1 MRKATKLYALLGVL
15 LVVCIAAFAVS
26 RYEEKKEQI
35 KNSGE
40 VILEIPTDSVTA
52 LSWTNESGTFSFTKD
67 ETWVYDDDN
76 AFPVDEEK
84 INDLLEQFTSFAAAF
99 AIDDVEGYAQ
109 YGLDEPICT
118 IHITAGEESYTVELG
133 DFSKMDEQR
142 YVSIGDGKVYL
153 VSHDPLDEFDSV
165 LRDMILDDT
174 IPEFDTAKQIA
185 FTGSENYT
193 ISYDE
198 ETKSICADDVYFTD
212 GKPLDTA
219 VITEWLTSL
228 HELDLT
234 NYVSYN
240 VTDEELE
247 TFGLDEPALAITL
260 DYSSSDEDGNETDS
274 GTLVLHLSQNPEELA
289 AYEEAIAN
297 EEDVLPDVTC
307 YARVGD
313 SQIVYQ
319 ITQSEF
325 DALTDVSYDALRHQ
339 KIFTADF
346 DTVTSIDVT
355 LEGEDYIFTYNPPE
369 DEDDADVEGT
379 WTYQDTE
386 FDIFDFSY
394 ALRALSAT
402 SFTDEAPT
410 GQEEISLTL
419 HLDNKD
425 FPTFTLTLYRLDGEN
440 KVEDGTNSFT
450 DLQKDAYYTD
460 AVNWA
465 AEQGVVN
472 GYPDGTFGPDRNMT
486 RAEVAQ
492 MFYALLNDQNVPAT
506 VSFSDVPDGAWY
518 ADAVETLASLGMF
531 TGYPDG
537 TFHPN
542 STITRAEFAA
552 AALSFADM
560 APSAR
565 CSFPDVSAQ
574 DWFYPY
580 VASAAEYGWIGG
592 YPDGTFR
599 PSGSITRAEVAVI
612 VNHMLGRTPDQSFVD
627 RSLDRLVSFSDLNS
641 SHWAFYPIME
651 ASNSHGHIKA
661 GGSEQ
666 WTGINN

>member
-99 AIDDVEGYAQ
+99 SIDDVEDYAQ

-118 IHITAGEESYTVELG
+118 IKITAGEESYTVELG

-153 VSHDPLDEFDSV
+153 VSHDPLDEFDAV

-174 IPEFDTAKQIA
+174 IPEFDTVKQIA
-185 FTGSENYT
+185 FSGEESYT

-198 ETKSICADDVYFTD
+198 GGTSICADDVYFTD
-212 GKPLDTA
+212 GTPLDTDT
-219 VITEWLTSL
+219 VNEWLTALRS
-228 HELDLT
+228 LDLT
-234 NYVSYN
+234 NYVSYSA
-240 VTDEELE
+240 TGEELQ
-247 TFGLDEPALAITL
+247 TFGLDNPALTVAL
-260 DYSSSDEDGNETDS
+260 DYSSSSDEDGNETDS

-289 AYEEAIAN
+289 AYEKAIAN
-297 EEDVLPDVTC
+297 EEGELPDVTC
-307 YARVGD
+307 YARVGE

-319 ITQSEF
+319 ITQSEY
-325 DALTDVSYDALRHQ
+325 DTLTDVSYDALRHQ

-355 LEGEDYIFTYNPPE
+355 LEGENYTFICTPPE
-369 DEDDADVEGT
+369 DADDTDTEGT
-379 WTYQDTE
+379 WTYQGVE

-402 SFTDEAPT
+402 SFTVETPT

-419 HLDNKD
+419 HLDNED
-425 FPTFTLTLYRLDGEN
+425 FSTFTLTLYRLDGTN
-440 KVEDGTNSFT
+440 CIATVDG
-450 DLQKDAYYTD
+450 K
-460 AVNWA
+460 AVA
-465 AEQGVVN
+465 LV
-472 GYPDGTFGPDRNMT
+472 
-486 RAEVAQ
+486 AEVK
-492 MFYALLNDQNVPAT
+492 
-506 VSFSDVPDGAWY
+506 
-518 ADAVETLASLGMF
+518 
-531 TGYPDG
+531 
-537 TFHPN
+537 
-542 STITRAEFAA
+542 
-552 AALSFADM
+552 
-560 APSAR
+560 
-565 CSFPDVSAQ
+565 
-574 DWFYPY
+574 
-580 VASAAEYGWIGG
+580 
-592 YPDGTFR
+592 
-599 PSGSITRAEVAVI
+599 
-612 VNHMLGRTPDQSFVD
+612 
-627 RSLDRLVSFSDLNS
+627 RL
-641 SHWAFYPIME
+641 I
-651 ASNSHGHIKA
+651 
-661 GGSEQ
+661 
-666 WTGINN
+666 

>member
-99 AIDDVEGYAQ
+99 AIDDVEDYAQ

-325 DALTDVSYDALRHQ
+325 DALTDVSYAALRHQ

-425 FPTFTLTLYRLDGEN
+425 FPTFTLTLYRLDGTN
-440 KVEDGTNSFT
+440 CIATVDG
-450 DLQKDAYYTD
+450 K
-460 AVNWA
+460 AVA
-465 AEQGVVN
+465 LV
-472 GYPDGTFGPDRNMT
+472 
-486 RAEVAQ
+486 AEVK
-492 MFYALLNDQNVPAT
+492 
-506 VSFSDVPDGAWY
+506 
-518 ADAVETLASLGMF
+518 
-531 TGYPDG
+531 
-537 TFHPN
+537 
-542 STITRAEFAA
+542 
-552 AALSFADM
+552 
-560 APSAR
+560 
-565 CSFPDVSAQ
+565 
-574 DWFYPY
+574 
-580 VASAAEYGWIGG
+580 
-592 YPDGTFR
+592 
-599 PSGSITRAEVAVI
+599 
-612 VNHMLGRTPDQSFVD
+612 
-627 RSLDRLVSFSDLNS
+627 RL
-641 SHWAFYPIME
+641 I
-651 ASNSHGHIKA
+651 
-661 GGSEQ
+661 
-666 WTGINN
+666 

>member
-425 FPTFTLTLYRLDGEN
+425 FPTFTLTLYRLDGESCIAC
-440 KVEDGTNSFT
+440 VDGES
-450 DLQKDAYYTD
+450 
-460 AVNWA
+460 
-465 AEQGVVN
+465 
-472 GYPDGTFGPDRNMT
+472 
-486 RAEVAQ
+486 VA
-492 MFYALLNDQNVPAT
+492 F
-506 VSFSDVPDGAWY
+506 VSRDK
-518 ADAVETLASLGMF
+518 AVELIEAVRAVTLGA
-531 TGYPDG
+531 
-537 TFHPN
+537 
-542 STITRAEFAA
+542 
-552 AALSFADM
+552 
-560 APSAR
+560 
-565 CSFPDVSAQ
+565 
-574 DWFYPY
+574 
-580 VASAAEYGWIGG
+580 
-592 YPDGTFR
+592 
-599 PSGSITRAEVAVI
+599 
-612 VNHMLGRTPDQSFVD
+612 
-627 RSLDRLVSFSDLNS
+627 
-641 SHWAFYPIME
+641 
-651 ASNSHGHIKA
+651 
-661 GGSEQ
+661 
-666 WTGINN
+666 

>member
-67 ETWVYDDDN
+67 ETWVYDEDN

-99 AIDDVEGYAQ
+99 AIDDVEDYAQ

-118 IHITAGEESYTVELG
+118 IHITAGVESYTVELG

-153 VSHDPLDEFDSV
+153 VSHDPLDEFGAV

-307 YARVGD
+307 YARVGE

-319 ITQSEF
+319 ITQSEY
-325 DALTDVSYDALRHQ
+325 DTLTDVSYDALRHQ
-339 KIFTADF
+339 KVFTADF

-355 LEGEDYIFTYNPPE
+355 LEDENYTFICTPPE
-369 DEDDADVEGT
+369 DADDTDTEGT
-379 WTYQDTE
+379 WTYQGVE

-419 HLDNKD
+419 HLDNEE
-425 FPTFTLTLYRLDGEN
+425 FPTFTLTLYRLDGESCIAC
-440 KVEDGTNSFT
+440 VDGESVAFVSRDKAV
-450 DLQKDAYYTD
+450 DLIE
-460 AVNWA
+460 AV
-465 AEQGVVN
+465 
-472 GYPDGTFGPDRNMT
+472 
-486 RAEVAQ
+486 RAVT
-492 MFYALLNDQNVPAT
+492 L
-506 VSFSDVPDGAWY
+506 GA
-518 ADAVETLASLGMF
+518 
-531 TGYPDG
+531 
-537 TFHPN
+537 
-542 STITRAEFAA
+542 
-552 AALSFADM
+552 
-560 APSAR
+560 
-565 CSFPDVSAQ
+565 
-574 DWFYPY
+574 
-580 VASAAEYGWIGG
+580 
-592 YPDGTFR
+592 
-599 PSGSITRAEVAVI
+599 
-612 VNHMLGRTPDQSFVD
+612 
-627 RSLDRLVSFSDLNS
+627 
-641 SHWAFYPIME
+641 
-651 ASNSHGHIKA
+651 
-661 GGSEQ
+661 
-666 WTGINN
+666 

>member
-99 AIDDVEGYAQ
+99 AIDDVEDYAQ

-174 IPEFDTAKQIA
+174 IPEFDTVKQIA
-185 FTGSENYT
+185 FSGEESYT

-198 ETKSICADDVYFTD
+198 GGTSICADDVYFTD
-212 GKPLDTA
+212 GTPLDTDT
-219 VITEWLTSL
+219 VNEWLTALRS
-228 HELDLT
+228 LDLT
-234 NYVSYN
+234 NYVSYSA
-240 VTDEELE
+240 TGEELQ
-247 TFGLDEPALAITL
+247 TFGLDNPALTVAL
-260 DYSSSDEDGNETDS
+260 DYSSSSDEDGNETDS

-297 EEDVLPDVTC
+297 EEDELPDVTC
-307 YARVGD
+307 YARVGE

-319 ITQSEF
+319 ITQSEY
-325 DALTDVSYDALRHQ
+325 DTLTDVSYDALRHQ

-355 LEGEDYIFTYNPPE
+355 LEGENYTFICTPPE
-369 DEDDADVEGT
+369 DADDTDTEGT
-379 WTYQDTE
+379 WTYQGVE

-394 ALRALSAT
+394 ALRALAAT
-402 SFTDEAPT
+402 NFTVETPT

-419 HLDNKD
+419 HLDNED
-425 FPTFTLTLYRLDGEN
+425 FSTFTLTLYRYDGESCIAC
-440 KVEDGTNSFT
+440 VDGEPIAFVSRDKAV
-450 DLQKDAYYTD
+450 DLIE
-460 AVNWA
+460 AV
-465 AEQGVVN
+465 
-472 GYPDGTFGPDRNMT
+472 
-486 RAEVAQ
+486 RAVT
-492 MFYALLNDQNVPAT
+492 L
-506 VSFSDVPDGAWY
+506 GA
-518 ADAVETLASLGMF
+518 
-531 TGYPDG
+531 
-537 TFHPN
+537 
-542 STITRAEFAA
+542 
-552 AALSFADM
+552 
-560 APSAR
+560 
-565 CSFPDVSAQ
+565 
-574 DWFYPY
+574 
-580 VASAAEYGWIGG
+580 
-592 YPDGTFR
+592 
-599 PSGSITRAEVAVI
+599 
-612 VNHMLGRTPDQSFVD
+612 
-627 RSLDRLVSFSDLNS
+627 
-641 SHWAFYPIME
+641 
-651 ASNSHGHIKA
+651 
-661 GGSEQ
+661 
-666 WTGINN
+666 

>member
-52 LSWTNESGTFSFTKD
+52 LSWTNESGKFSFTKD

-99 AIDDVEGYAQ
+99 AIDDVEDYAQ

-307 YARVGD
+307 YARVGE

-319 ITQSEF
+319 ITQSEY
-325 DALTDVSYDALRHQ
+325 DTLTDVSYDALRHQ
-339 KIFTADF
+339 KVFTADF

-355 LEGEDYIFTYNPPE
+355 LEDENYTFICTPPE
-369 DEDDADVEGT
+369 DADDTDTEGT
-379 WTYQDTE
+379 WTYQGVE

-425 FPTFTLTLYRLDGEN
+425 FPTFTLTLYRLDGESCIAC
-440 KVEDGTNSFT
+440 VDGESVAFVSRDKAV
-450 DLQKDAYYTD
+450 DLIE
-460 AVNWA
+460 AV
-465 AEQGVVN
+465 
-472 GYPDGTFGPDRNMT
+472 
-486 RAEVAQ
+486 RAVT
-492 MFYALLNDQNVPAT
+492 L
-506 VSFSDVPDGAWY
+506 GA
-518 ADAVETLASLGMF
+518 
-531 TGYPDG
+531 
-537 TFHPN
+537 
-542 STITRAEFAA
+542 
-552 AALSFADM
+552 
-560 APSAR
+560 
-565 CSFPDVSAQ
+565 
-574 DWFYPY
+574 
-580 VASAAEYGWIGG
+580 
-592 YPDGTFR
+592 
-599 PSGSITRAEVAVI
+599 
-612 VNHMLGRTPDQSFVD
+612 
-627 RSLDRLVSFSDLNS
+627 
-641 SHWAFYPIME
+641 
-651 ASNSHGHIKA
+651 
-661 GGSEQ
+661 
-666 WTGINN
+666 

>member
-1 MRKATKLYALLGVL
+1 MRKKQVTLCVL
-15 LVVCIAAFAVS
+15 LAVFAAVS
-26 RYEEKKEQI
+26 ITAVLVSRHEEKVEQI

-40 VILEIPTDSVTA
+40 TILTIPIDTVTA
-52 LSWTNESGTFSFTKD
+52 LSWTNEDGTFSFTKG
-67 ETWVYDDDN
+67 EAWTYDGDF

-84 INDLLEQFTSFAAAF
+84 VNELLAQFEDFAAAF
-99 AIDDVEGYAQ
+99 VINDVEDYAQ

-118 IHITAGEESYTVELG
+118 ISITAGEETYTVELG

-142 YVSIGDGKVYL
+142 YVSIGDGKAYL
-153 VSHDPLDEFDSV
+153 VNHDPLDEFYAV

-260 DYSSSDEDGNETDS
+260 DYSSSDEDGNKTDS

-339 KIFTADF
+339 KVFTADF

-355 LEGEDYIFTYNPPE
+355 LEGENYTFICTPPE
-369 DEDDADVEGT
+369 DADDTDTEGT
-379 WTYQDTE
+379 WTYQGVE

-394 ALRALSAT
+394 ALRALAAT
-402 SFTDEAPT
+402 NFTVETPT

-419 HLDNKD
+419 HLDNED
-425 FPTFTLTLYRLDGEN
+425 FSTFTLTLYRYDGESCIAC
-440 KVEDGTNSFT
+440 VDGEPIAFVFRDKTV
-450 DLQKDAYYTD
+450 DLIE
-460 AVNWA
+460 AV
-465 AEQGVVN
+465 
-472 GYPDGTFGPDRNMT
+472 
-486 RAEVAQ
+486 RAVT
-492 MFYALLNDQNVPAT
+492 L
-506 VSFSDVPDGAWY
+506 GA
-518 ADAVETLASLGMF
+518 
-531 TGYPDG
+531 
-537 TFHPN
+537 
-542 STITRAEFAA
+542 
-552 AALSFADM
+552 
-560 APSAR
+560 
-565 CSFPDVSAQ
+565 
-574 DWFYPY
+574 
-580 VASAAEYGWIGG
+580 
-592 YPDGTFR
+592 
-599 PSGSITRAEVAVI
+599 
-612 VNHMLGRTPDQSFVD
+612 
-627 RSLDRLVSFSDLNS
+627 
-641 SHWAFYPIME
+641 
-651 ASNSHGHIKA
+651 
-661 GGSEQ
+661 
-666 WTGINN
+666 